1 MKKLIMLAAA
11 GLAALGALAQTQDQ
25 FDIRA
30 TIPGLKAGTEINMVG
45 RDAYGREDLA
55 TTTAKDG
62 SFVLTG
68 TVAQPTLAEI
78 RIEIPEMEIGGYA
91 FPIMLE
97 NADYTITAENVESLP
112 LSFYFGHEG
121 LEKEYAMKIEG
132 SDAQRQFNEYKA
144 AIKDADITKCKA
156 HFAAFVD
163 DTLPKDAAS
172 VDTRRKALDQAQAA
186 LEKKKDEFAAAHP
199 TYSISGSI
207 FTQRLGTPFTYTAEE
222 LDALQTAVAPMTDK
236 ARLDAVNKAI
246 AQVRKAT
253 RNCDYF
259 DFEAP
264 DADGNLRKLSE
275 FAGKNHILIDFWA
288 SWCCPCRAAIPH
300 VKELAQKYGDKLTVI
315 SCSVD
320 SDADAWRKAM
330 EQEGMPWLQLHA
342 DAAHVKQITDSY
354 QFHSIP
360 FLVVIS
366 PEGKIAHSGHDPELL
381 SRFLEANVK

>member
-1 MKKLIMLAAA
+1 MKKLILLAAA
-11 GLAALGALAQTQDQ
+11 GLAAFGAMAQTQEQ
-25 FDIRA
+25 FNIKA
-30 TIPGLKAGTEINMVG
+30 NIPGLKAGTAVTVVG
-45 RDAYGREDLA
+45 RDAYGHEDLA
-55 TTTAKDG
+55 TTNANDG

-68 TVAQPTLAEI
+68 SVAQPTLAEV

-97 NADYTITAENVESLP
+97 NADYTVTAENVDSLP
-112 LSFYFGHEG
+112 LSFYYGHEG
-121 LEKEYAMKIEG
+121 LEKEYRIKIEG
-132 SDAQRQFNEYKA
+132 GQAQREFNEYKA
-144 AIKDADITKCKA
+144 AIKDADIAKMKA

-172 VDTRRKALDQAQAA
+172 VDARRKALDQAQAA

-207 FTQRLGTPFTYTAEE
+207 FTQRLGTPFTYTSEE
-222 LDALQTAVAPMTDK
+222 LDALQTAVAPMSDK
-236 ARLDAVNKAI
+236 ARLEAVNEAI
-246 AQVRKAT
+246 AQARKAT

-264 DADGNLRKLSE
+264 DADRKLRKLSE

-288 SWCCPCRAAIPH
+288 SWCGPCRAAIPH
-300 VKELAQKYGDKLTVI
+300 VKELAEKYGDKLTVI

-330 EQEGMPWLQLHA
+330 DQEAMPWLQLHA
-342 DAAHVKQITDSY
+342 DAAHVKHITDSY

-381 SRFLEANVK
+381 SQFLEANVK